1 MLAKRSL
8 EQGAL
13 LFHEVLQVV
22 RFLDSL
28 LDRPC
33 LSIELLGLRLL
44 VALLLFLQLSAHLI
58 HPLLLH
64 HFHAQIV
71 ALGLVRLLLEEAL
84 TPQVDSESYDA
95 QEDDHDPAVT
105 QQWWCDGDIENSLVL
120 THCSILVE
128 HAYMQHI
135 VAMMERHVGDVRI
148 VLLGGNPLIAES
160 LKLVDEARVVMYLTL
175 VGGQLDGEL
184 TLVMAEH
191 KFMAYIKILFKN
203 DTTIVLL
210 AYTHLLSEQLESTE
224 DRSLVIIGTGDE
236 LGIDDVDAIHTTN
249 KNQSVGGDTY
259 RALVVRALLESV
271 LAAEAAHIEAPL
283 AISILLRNNIRHSMF
298 GDDPHGVEL
307 VLDDAHNT

>member
-33 LSIELLGLRLL
+33 LSIELLGLSLL
-44 VALLLFLQLSAHLI
+44 VALLLFLQLSAHLV
-58 HPLLLH
+58 HPLFLH
-64 HFHAQIV
+64 HLHAQIV
-71 ALGLVRLLLEEAL
+71 ALGLIGLLLEEAL

-105 QQWWCDGDIENSLVL
+105 QQWRSDGDIENCLVL

-210 AYTHLLSEQLESTE
+210 ANAHLLSEQLESAE
-224 DRSLVIIGTGDE
+224 DRSLVIIGTCDE
-236 LGIDDVDAIHTTN
+236 FGVDDVDAIHTTYQD
-249 KNQSVGGDTY
+249 QSVGGDTY

-283 AISILLRNNIRHSMF
+283 AISILLRNNI
-298 GDDPHGVEL
+298 
-307 VLDDAHNT
+307 